1 MKCTGVKV
9 ALLVFSSIVAGI
21 VLFVLFGWLML
32 RQCGH
37 CGPVDVEV
45 TVRVPKDVPVA
56 SGDDLN
62 LRVFGTESKK
72 EMLFTKE
79 GIPYAVKRGHRVP
92 FGGRGVEMSPE
103 QREYVIRRDGG
114 SAQYLWVL
122 AYIDENNNGLLD
134 KGEPYGV
141 YDGNPIRAGCSSKE
155 RLKKVSIVLDKER
168 KLDD

>member
-1 MKCTGVKV
+1 MISTGSKV
-9 ALLVFSSIVAGI
+9 VLLVFASLVAGI
-21 VLFVLFGWLML
+21 VIFVLFGWLML

-37 CGPVDVEV
+37 CANAVEA

-56 SGDDLN
+56 SGDR
-62 LRVFGTESKK
+62 LRLTLFRTSSAKG
-72 EMLFTKE
+72 MLFTKE
-79 GIPYAVKRGHRVP
+79 GIPYAVKREPIMP
-92 FGGRGVEMSPE
+92 FGGWGVDMSPDK
-103 QREYVIRRDGG
+103 REYVLLHTVGY
-114 SAQYLWVL
+114 SEYVWVL

-141 YDGNPIRAGCSSKE
+141 YEGNPIRAGCSSKE